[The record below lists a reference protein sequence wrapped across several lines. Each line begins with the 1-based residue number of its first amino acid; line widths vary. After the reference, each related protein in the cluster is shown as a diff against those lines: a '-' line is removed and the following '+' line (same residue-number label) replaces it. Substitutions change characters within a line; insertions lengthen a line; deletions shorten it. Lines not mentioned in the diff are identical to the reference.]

1 MLYSIYISSIGKC
14 ALDAN
19 KQKDATNGK
28 AATCGL
34 SSFDARR
41 YCLISTLQEMLM
53 NTLPDYSRFHIHEL
67 KDRLKA
73 LDPQVDQEEI
83 QEIHRWI
90 EKGGYQFPSSNPTDA
105 PQAGYSINRKAVR
118 TKFHSPKFIM
128 WLVVLLSLMLL
139 WNLYALL
146 YFRLTFA
153 LVSIAFDGAILY
165 CLYRAHPTS
174 KLLVKTW
181 AGLMA
186 VSGSFGLIASLL
198 RGTLLS
204 EHTWSNVFYVAIGI
218 YVWKKSHQSMEVI
231 YADTERTN

>member
-19 KQKDATNGK
+19 KQKDAPNGK

-41 YCLISTLQEMLM
+41 DCLISTLQEMLM

-83 QEIHRWI
+83 QEIHKWI

-139 WNLYALL
+139 LNLYGLL
-146 YFRLTFA
+146 VMHISFA
-153 LVSIAFDGAILY
+153 LIPIAIQSAILY
-165 CLYRAHPTS
+165 GLYKAHPMT
-174 KLLVKTW
+174 KTLVKTW
-181 AGLMA
+181 AGVMFA
-186 VSGSFGLIASLL
+186 GGAFGLISALMRGDFLSDLPITNIFYLVASA
-198 RGTLLS
+198 
-204 EHTWSNVFYVAIGI
+204 YI
-218 YVWKKSHQSMEVI
+218 WKKSERSMEII
-231 YADTERTN
+231 YAEIDSGN